1 MTILALSLVEA
12 DKESRAP
19 KEALAIVFG
28 IAVFA
33 LMVAFGFISQLYN
46 TGSIGSEIIPE

>member
-19 KEALAIVFG
+19 KEALAISFG
-28 IAVFA
+28 IAMCA
-33 LMVAFGFISQLYN
+33 LMVAFGFISQLSN